1 LASKYRRYALWAIV
15 AIVVAAVALAVTR
28 PAGPS
33 APTGVTDVGNAGFKQ
48 AIAAGD
54 QLIDVRTPAEYATG
68 HIPGARLL
76 PIDQLPS
83 QLASLDKSKPVA
95 VYCATGARSL
105 NAKQYLA
112 AQGFATVVNLQ
123 AGMASWDGPVAT
135 GDQAGSPRTAAAVTV
150 RTSGKPVF
158 VDLFSPT

>member
-1 LASKYRRYALWAIV
+1 MVSKYARYVLWAIV
-15 AIVVAAVALAVTR
+15 ALMVAAVAIAVIR
-28 PAGPS
+28 PAGPA

-48 AIAAGD
+48 AIAAGN

-123 AGMASWDGPVAT
+123 AGIASWDGPIAR
-135 GDQAGSPRTAAAVTV
+135 GDQAGSAGTGGLVTV
-150 RTSGKPVF
+150 KTSGKPVF